1 MSLAICDP
9 GLQARGRES
18 IVFSNFMSIYQ
29 KLRSNLRKDPLLQ
42 RVVRY
47 SSYLFSSSAVS
58 AVLSAVQMIFVVRL
72 LDPDG
77 YGLATGIIM
86 VFASNVNRFLSFR
99 MSEVVVRYAGEAL
112 TQEKKERAAAL
123 IKGIGVIEAITSI
136 VAYLVLIVLSSWAAT
151 VLAKDISTKPLF
163 IFYGL
168 FLLSNLVY
176 ETSVGTLQTLD
187 QFGRVARANF
197 YQSITTFILII
208 LISLWL
214 PNIFGV
220 LLAYLAGKTVAG
232 LMVTVSALRELNRKF
247 GNEWTS
253 VPLSLVAD
261 WKPVGRF
268 MLSTNINGTIN
279 LFARDNIPI
288 YIGYFLST
296 TEVGYFK
303 FALTL
308 INLVMLPIEPF
319 IWPTYAEI
327 TRTIAQRQWD
337 ATRKLLRQVSS
348 IAGIWTLLT
357 GGGLIALGWWLIPLV
372 FGVKFAPSYPAIV
385 ILLIG
390 YGFANIFNWNRP
402 LLLALGHP
410 RYPLFVAGIVGAVEV
425 ALIFLLVPSGNYL
438 TASAIFSAYLAISI
452 LWMVLRGLAFIK
464 RAEAS

>member
-1 MSLAICDP
+1 
-9 GLQARGRES
+9 
-18 IVFSNFMSIYQ
+18 MSIYQ
-29 KLRSNLRKDPLLQ
+29 KIRSNLQNDPLLQ
-42 RVVRY
+42 RVVRN

-112 TQEKKERAAAL
+112 AHEKKDRAAAL
-123 IKGIGVIEAITSI
+123 IKGIGMVEAVTSI
-136 VAYLVLIVLSSWAAT
+136 VAYLVLIVLASWAAT
-151 VLAKDISTKPLF
+151 VLAKDVSTTPLF

-168 FLLSNLVY
+168 FLLANLVY
-176 ETSVGTLQTLD
+176 ETSVGTLQALN

-197 YQSITTFILII
+197 YQSIATFLLII
-208 LISLWL
+208 AISLWL

-220 LLAYLAGKTVAG
+220 LLAYLVGKTIAG
-232 LMVTVSALRELNRKF
+232 LMVTVSALREMNRSL
-247 GNEWTS
+247 GSEWRR
-253 VPLSLVAD
+253 VPLSLVSD
-261 WKPVGRF
+261 WKPIGRF
-268 MLSTNINGTIN
+268 MLSTNVNGTIN

-337 ATRKLLRQVSS
+337 ATRKLLKQVSS

-357 GGGLIALGWWLIPLV
+357 GGGLIALGWWLIPVV
-372 FGVKFAPSYPAIV
+372 FGIKFAPSYPAI
-385 ILLIG
+385 ILLLIG
-390 YGFANIFNWNRP
+390 YGCANIFNWNRP

-438 TASAIFSAYLAISI
+438 TASAIFSGYLAISI
-452 LWMVLRGLAFIK
+452 LWMVWRGLTFIQ
-464 RAEAS
+464 REEANA